1 MTTTTTDPLQTLLQ
15 RHLLDWQ
22 TQLQTWALSG
32 ALLHAASQAL
42 NLSEVSGTLTDI
54 NRRLSE
60 GNWSDLPK
68 IELLSGSGM
77 GGAIGAWAE
86 STLTIYLNSDWLLT
100 ATTEAIGEV
109 LTEEF
114 GHFLDSLVNEA
125 DSAGDE
131 GAIFAAILRDGS
143 TSKDVMDSLR
153 GENDRILLTLSDG
166 SLISAE
172 ALLLEGG
179 EGDDEI
185 FGTSADDTIIGRGG
199 NDYVEGRGGN
209 DTIRGGEGNDRLYGG
224 PGNDEIWGDSG
235 VDNLYGEDGNDIFR
249 SLNADNAYGGD
260 GNDQFYGGAPV
271 GVLDGGDGDDYFEG
285 AFFGSSPDWSYLG
298 TPLTTRL
305 SGGRGNDIFN
315 LQEGVYVPISTTDIL
330 VDGGEGYD
338 VLRYATGYSSWM
350 GDTADRQDFILNTR
364 NFERI
369 ELYEANVMWVG
380 ASALT
385 DAVINDGLDF
395 EIRIERGYSEI
406 DASAERGSRITFR
419 MINANASVQGGQLS
433 DNFHGSGEGVDT
445 FRGNGGNDYFN
456 GGDGRDIAVYSGNAG
471 DYTVSEITYNQFT
484 VRDNRSGSPDGT
496 DTIVDVNVLRFADGD
511 QNVLIRG
518 LRIVG
523 DETANDLEGGQFAD
537 LLDGAGGNDHILGN
551 GGNDDIRGGRGN
563 DTLEGGDGDD
573 IVDGGEGDDLIIGG
587 NGRGNDRYIGGSG
600 IDTVRYTSA
609 LAAITVNLATGIA
622 TSTAGGD
629 AAGIG
634 TDTLSGI
641 ENVIAGNFNDTLTGD
656 SQNNRLD
663 GWLGADTMRGG
674 LGNDTYIVD
683 NTGDRVEEAASA
695 GTDTVQ
701 SSISY
706 TLGANVE
713 NLILTGSGV
722 INGTGNGLN
731 NVITGNGSANVLNGG
746 VGADTMRG
754 GLGNDTYIVDNTGD
768 RVEEAASAG
777 TDTVQSSISYTLG
790 ANVENLILTGSGV
803 INGTGNGLNNVITG
817 NGSANLIDGGNGSD
831 SLNGGSGNDRL
842 IGGNGNDNLNGG
854 AGADTLTGI
863 ALNDTT
869 LGRGTI
875 DVLTGGTEN
884 DLFVLG
890 NASGVF
896 YSDGSTATA
905 GRGDYARITDFR
917 SGDRIQLKGRASNYI
932 LRSNDSVTGF
942 SGVGLYRNDGV
953 GTGASTGWDSRDEFI
968 ALIQVGSGVG
978 LNLGNTSQFTYVA

>member
-1 MTTTTTDPLQTLLQ
+1 MPVQRAVSTDVVAPVLSSLLLSYNVENNSF
-15 RHLLDWQ
+15 HITASASDD
-22 TQLQTWALSG
+22 LSG
-32 ALLHAASQAL
+32 IAGCSISIEFSGNSQV
-42 NLSEVSGTLTDI
+42 NLGGSLVYDPTLG
-54 NRRLSE
+54 R
-60 GNWSDLPK
+60 
-68 IELLSGSGM
+68 
-77 GGAIGAWAE
+77 
-86 STLTIYLNSDWLLT
+86 Y
-100 ATTEAIGEV
+100 IGEFRLGSESPQGDYIV
-109 LTEEF
+109 A
-114 GHFLDSLVNEA
+114 GVSLVDNVGNRSEYGRGGIA
-125 DSAGDE
+125 
-131 GAIFAAILRDGS
+131 LDGIA
-143 TSKDVMDSLR
+143 T
-153 GENDRILLTLSDG
+153 G
-166 SLISAE
+166 SLINPNPPRTDDTTPPEITAIDLSYNAQLNQFQITALATDTGSGVNIVEADIISLE
-172 ALLLEGG
+172 ALSNTYHVQLTRHIDGLFRGTVALNSLSPAGRWVCNRIYAFDNSRNFRDYGG
-179 EGDDEI
+179 TWLPSAVNIPTTGELVNP
-185 FGTSADDTIIGRGG
+185 GTSQSDATPPTLTSIRYDCDLESATFRIIANIQETG
-199 NDYVEGRGGN
+199 
-209 DTIRGGEGNDRLYGG
+209 
-224 PGNDEIWGDSG
+224 SG
-235 VDNLYGEDGNDIFR
+235 VNYAQAWIRSEE
-249 SLNADNAYGGD
+249 SLNNTQIIDLRPNAQGD
-260 GNDQFYGGAPV
+260 
-271 GVLDGGDGDDYFEG
+271 
-285 AFFGSSPDWSYLG
+285 
-298 TPLTTRL
+298 
-305 SGGRGNDIFN
+305 
-315 LQEGVYVPISTTDIL
+315 
-330 VDGGEGYD
+330 
-338 VLRYATGYSSWM
+338 
-350 GDTADRQDFILNTR
+350 
-364 NFERI
+364 
-369 ELYEANVMWVG
+369 WVG
-380 ASALT
+380 T
-385 DAVINDGLDF
+385 
-395 EIRIERGYSEI
+395 Y
-406 DASAERGSRITFR
+406 
-419 MINANASVQGGQLS
+419 QL
-433 DNFHGSGEGVDT
+433 
-445 FRGNGGNDYFN
+445 
-456 GGDGRDIAVYSGNAG
+456 
-471 DYTVSEITYNQFT
+471 QPL
-484 VRDNRSGSPDGT
+484 SPDGT
-496 DTIVDVNVLRFADGD
+496 WRLERFLTVDNANNLRDYPEGLPLSLSLDTVDIQGVLRGLNSGASILLGSSGAD
-511 QNVLIRG
+511 QLS
-518 LRIVG
+518 
-523 DETANDLEGGQFAD
+523 GGMSSD
-537 LLDGAGGNDHILGN
+537 TLNGAGGNDTLNGG
-551 GGNDDIRGGRGN
+551 GGNDILIGGSGSDTLSGGTGD

-731 NVITGNGSANVLNGG
+731 NVITGNGSAN
-746 VGADTMRG
+746 
-754 GLGNDTYIVDNTGD
+754 
-768 RVEEAASAG
+768 
-777 TDTVQSSISYTLG
+777 
-790 ANVENLILTGSGV
+790 
-803 INGTGNGLNNVITG
+803 
-817 NGSANLIDGGNGSD
+817 LIDGGNGSD

-869 LGRGTI
+869 LGRGSI

-896 YSDGSTATA
+896 YSDGSTSTS
-905 GRGDYARITDFR
+905 GRGDYARITDFAA
-917 SGDRIQLKGRASNYI
+917 GDRIQLKGSASNYI